1 MAAQVT
7 WLERSSLESYTIWSS
22 YWSSFYE
29 VNCYSTSHPSY
40 VILLLLPQKLFNIL
54 PSLLS
59 QYAITKLVWDQNLF
73 VKFGYVNVFIIP
85 WCWWWWVLGCRSNWQ
100 ILLLRKCATRAWY
113 PDILRRCAVRRAWH
127 FAKVGAHTTALLLPV
142 RVVKVRRR
150 FHPQI
155 TKDWFCP
162 QGRPLVLPTKAAHTQ
177 VGRMVIIAHTNVKTA
192 PPTKITRLQFANLP
206 AHQLDSNWIF
216 SHNF

>member
-1 MAAQVT
+1 MKQ
-7 WLERSSLESYTIWSS
+7 LLFPILWSQLLR
-22 YWSSFYE
+22 
-29 VNCYSTSHPSY
+29 HQLSY

-113 PDILRRCAVRRAWH
+113 PDILRRCAVRRAPCLAFCQGRRPH
-127 FAKVGAHTTALLLPV
+127 DCFVIASAGCKGAPPLSL
-142 RVVKVRRR
+142 
-150 FHPQI
+150 
-155 TKDWFCP
+155 KDWFCP
-162 QGRPLVLPTKAAHTQ
+162 QGRPLVLPTQAAHTQ
-177 VGRMVIIAHTNVKTA
+177 VGRMVIIAHKE
-192 PPTKITRLQFANLP
+192 R
-206 AHQLDSNWIF
+206 
-216 SHNF
+216 